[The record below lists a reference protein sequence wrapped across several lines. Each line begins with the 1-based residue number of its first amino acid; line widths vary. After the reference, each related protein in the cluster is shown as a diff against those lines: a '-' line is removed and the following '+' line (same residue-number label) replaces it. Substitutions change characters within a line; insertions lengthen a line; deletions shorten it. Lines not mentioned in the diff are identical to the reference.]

1 MSKIFHMP
9 GAMYASYRDPLIE
22 TLRQT
27 RKKLGLTQQA
37 LADQAGISR
46 RALVAIEGGGDCS
59 LSTLRRLMRV
69 LNLELT
75 LSPAEYRPPNL
86 EDILQENEA
95 GFGQSSSRPRA

>member
-1 MSKIFHMP
+1 MSGILHILNCMLT
-9 GAMYASYRDPLIE
+9 ADRDPLIE
-22 TLRQT
+22 TLLKA
-27 RKKLGLTQQA
+27 RKEQGLTQQE

-75 LSPAEYRPPNL
+75 LSPAEYRPPTL

-95 GFGQSSSRPRA
+95 GFGQPSARPRS

>member
-1 MSKIFHMP
+1 MSGILHILNSMLT
-9 GAMYASYRDPLIE
+9 SDRDPLIE
-22 TLRQT
+22 TLLKA
-27 RKKLGLTQQA
+27 RKEQGLTQQE

-75 LSPAEYRPPNL
+75 LSPAEYRPPTL

-95 GFGQSSSRPRA
+95 GFGQPSARPRS